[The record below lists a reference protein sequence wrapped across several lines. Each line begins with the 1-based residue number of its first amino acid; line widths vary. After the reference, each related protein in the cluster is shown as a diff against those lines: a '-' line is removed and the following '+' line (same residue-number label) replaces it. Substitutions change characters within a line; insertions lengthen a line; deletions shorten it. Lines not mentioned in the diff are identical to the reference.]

1 MLKLTKYEFRKNR
14 TLLIIFGIGLILLQV
29 YFMVSTSSGDDEHTI
44 ISSMLLFTYL
54 MVCYFSVFM
63 LAISSYS
70 KELNSKSSYL
80 IFMTPNSALKIIL
93 SKMLTI
99 LIMGIVLLILVCTLG
114 YFDISMILDAYPN
127 VGTIAEFF
135 DEMMYILGINTN
147 QLIISI
153 FASVLRFIIS
163 FFSIVTLAYLSITL
177 SATLLQNNKL
187 KGLVSFVIFIALS
200 YLISFF
206 SNMLPYPYS
215 DPQNVLYVLISTLPV
230 TIFNMVIM
238 IASIIGCSILLEKK
252 VSL

>member
-14 TLLIIFGIGLILLQV
+14 TLFIIFGIGLLLFQI
-29 YFMVSTSSGDDEHTI
+29 YFMISTYSGNDEHTI
-44 ISSMLLFTYL
+44 ISSTLLFTYL

-80 IFMTPNSALKIIL
+80 IFMTPNSALKIIF
-93 SKMLTI
+93 SKMFTI
-99 LIMGIVLLILVCTLG
+99 LIIGIVLLILVCTLG
-114 YFDISMILDAYPN
+114 YFDISMIFEAYPN
-127 VGTIAEFF
+127 VGTIAEFL
-135 DEMMYILGINTN
+135 DEMMSMFGINTN
-147 QLIISI
+147 ELIISI
-153 FASVLRFIIS
+153 FTSVLEFIIS
-163 FFSIVTLAYLSITL
+163 FFSIVTLAYFSITL

-187 KGLVSFVIFIALS
+187 KGFVSFVIFIVLS

-206 SNMLPYPYS
+206 SNMIPYLYS
-215 DPQNVLYVLISTLPV
+215 DPENVLYVLISTLPV

>member
-14 TLLIIFGIGLILLQV
+14 TLFIIFGIGLILLQI
-29 YFMVSTSSGDDEHTI
+29 YFMVSTYSGDDEHTI
-44 ISSMLLFTYL
+44 ISSMLLFTYS
-54 MVCYFSVFM
+54 MVCYFSVFT

-99 LIMGIVLLILVCTLG
+99 LIIGFILLVLICTLG
-114 YFDISMILDAYPN
+114 YFDISMILDAYPD
-127 VGTIAEFF
+127 VGTIAEFL
-135 DEMMYILGINTN
+135 DEMMMAAGFHTDRLF
-147 QLIISI
+147 LSI
-153 FASVLRFIIS
+153 FTAILEFLIS

-187 KGLVSFVIFIALS
+187 KGIVSFGIFIGLS
-200 YLISFF
+200 YIISFF
-206 SNMLPYPYS
+206 SNMLPHPYS
-215 DPQNVLYVLISTLPV
+215 DPENIFYVFIATLPT
-230 TIFNMVIM
+230 TIFHAIIMVASV
-238 IASIIGCSILLEKK
+238 IACSVLLEKK

>member
-14 TLLIIFGIGLILLQV
+14 TLLIIFGIGLVLLQA
-29 YFMVSTSSGDDEHTI
+29 YFMISISARNDEHTI
-44 ISSMLLFTYL
+44 MSSMLLFLYL

-80 IFMTPNSALKIIL
+80 IFMTPNPAVKIIF

-99 LIMGIVLLILVCTLG
+99 LIIGLALLVFACALG
-114 YFDISMILDAYPN
+114 AFDISLIYDTYPN
-127 VGTIAEFF
+127 VGSITEFVN
-135 DEMMYILGINTN
+135 EMMYYMGINTN
-147 QLIISI
+147 GLILSI
-153 FASVLRFIIS
+153 FAAVFQFIVS
-163 FFSIVTLAYLSITL
+163 FFSIVTLAYFAITL

-200 YLISFF
+200 YFIGFISD
-206 SNMLPYPYS
+206 MIPLPYS
-215 DPQNVLYVLISTLPV
+215 DRENILSVLISALPV
-230 TIFNMVIM
+230 TIFNIVVM
-238 IASIIGCSILLEKK
+238 IASIVGCAVLLEKK

>member
-14 TLLIIFGIGLILLQV
+14 TLFIIFGIGLVLLQI
-29 YFMVSTSSGDDEHTI
+29 YFMVSTYSGNDEHTI
-44 ISSMLLFTYL
+44 ISATLLFIYS

-93 SKMLTI
+93 SKMLAI
-99 LIMGIVLLILVCTLG
+99 LIIGLVLMVLICTLG
-114 YFDISMILDAYPN
+114 YIDISMILDAYPN
-127 VGTIAEFF
+127 VGTIAEFL
-135 DEMMYILGINTN
+135 DELMLMAGINSN
-147 QLIISI
+147 GLIISI
-153 FASVLRFIIS
+153 FTAVLEFIIS
-163 FFSIVTLAYLSITL
+163 FFSIVTLAYFSITL

-187 KGLVSFVIFIALS
+187 KGVVSFGIFIGLS

-206 SNMLPYPYS
+206 SNMLPYLYS
-215 DPQNVLYVLISTLPV
+215 DPENIFYAMISTLPI
-230 TIFNMVIM
+230 TIFNAVIM
-238 IASIIGCSILLEKK
+238 VASIIGCSILLEKK